1 MDTTMTEC
9 KQDARNQY
17 IALTT
22 IILGLISVG
31 IGCSRHWAELTAGA
45 SGVIGAGINMLTN
58 QIRNTLN
65 AKQGGTV
72 NVGDQNP
79 PPVPATS

>member
-1 MDTTMTEC
+1 MDNLTSEC
-9 KQDARNQY
+9 KQDARNQN
-17 IALTT
+17 IAVGV
-22 IILGLISVG
+22 ILIGLISVG
-31 IGCSRHWAELTAGA
+31 IGCARHWAELTAGA

-72 NVGDQNP
+72 NVGDNP
-79 PPVPATS
+79 PPAVATA